1 MNTNSQILFFLV
13 PISLAL
19 IGIALV
25 CLSKVRKIHLA
36 TFVLCS
42 DTKATR
48 KEVEALFAQIQSLL
62 ALEKKL
68 NLPDALPPMRGWA
81 GSPDFLLQLAE
92 QVFRSQPQTVMECS
106 SGVSTVVMA
115 RCLQLNGK
123 GHLYSLENSPE
134 YAQKTRALLTKY
146 GLTGYATVLDA
157 PLVSEGQSTPWYDM
171 AAIPGNIGP
180 VEMLVVDGPPASVAP
195 LARYPA
201 MPRLKALLS
210 SSPIILVDDA
220 ARDDE
225 STMVNMWLN
234 EIPELKKIELPC
246 EKGCV
251 MLVVG
256 AQQGLV

>member
-1 MNTNSQILFFLV
+1 MNTNFQILIFLIPTLV
-13 PISLAL
+13 AL
-19 IGIALV
+19 VGIALM
-25 CLSKVRKIHLA
+25 CLSKIRKVHLA
-36 TFVLCS
+36 TFALCA

-48 KEVEALFAQIQSLL
+48 TEVEALFAQIQSLL

-68 NLPDALPPMRGWA
+68 DLPDALPPMRGWA

-92 QVFRSQPQTVMECS
+92 QVFRSQPQTIMECS

-123 GHLYSLENSPE
+123 GHLYSLENSAE
-134 YAQKTRALLTKY
+134 YAQKTRVLLTKY
-146 GLTGYATVLDA
+146 GLTDHATVLDA
-157 PLVSEGQSTPWYDM
+157 PLVTEGKDSPWYDM
-171 AAIPGNIGP
+171 AAIPKNIGP

-201 MPRLKALLS
+201 MPRLKPLLS
-210 SSPIILVDDA
+210 SSPIILIDDA

-225 STMVNMWLN
+225 TMMVNMWLN
-234 EIPELKKIELPC
+234 ETPELKKIELPC

-256 AQQGLV
+256 A